1 MPGKIL
7 LFDDVITG
15 STGLR
20 RQLVVAHYDMIVVR
34 DGEEAVN
41 HSRRFKPDLVLING
55 EPADMRATELCRTLK
70 ADPTLSD
77 IPVVLISDQS
87 DLASRIDALRAGA
100 SEVYRASVDALIL
113 LARLRSLLRAAGNQ
127 RQLLPDSRQCLD
139 FGLMEECRPFPG
151 PALVGLIA
159 GSRDKAA
166 DLQRTLSPLLDDR
179 FVLFT
184 ADTVMGDFAARNVPD
199 VFVLDAELATSG
211 DGLRLFSELR
221 SRPGSHHA
229 AVCLVSDP
237 AATDAW
243 ATALDLGID
252 DVIEQEADAAELA
265 LRIQTQI
272 KSKRRND
279 SLRTSMV
286 DRMRQA
292 LFDPLTGLFNRRYA
306 LPALARI
313 AERASLNDEP
323 FAILLADIDQFKHV
337 NDTYGHAAG
346 DNVLVTIAN
355 RLRDCLRPN
364 DLLARIGGEEFLIA
378 LPELSLGE
386 AHAMAERLRLSV
398 CCRPFYLASGDQ
410 IRVTISI
417 GLAMGDTPA
426 DAMNDFDSLISAP
439 DTALLDAK
447 AMGRNRV
454 TIARTAA

>member
-1 MPGKIL
+1 
-7 LFDDVITG
+7 
-15 STGLR
+15 
-20 RQLVVAHYDMIVVR
+20 
-34 DGEEAVN
+34 
-41 HSRRFKPDLVLING
+41 
-55 EPADMRATELCRTLK
+55 
-70 ADPTLSD
+70 
-77 IPVVLISDQS
+77 
-87 DLASRIDALRAGA
+87 
-100 SEVYRASVDALIL
+100 
-113 LARLRSLLRAAGNQ
+113 
-127 RQLLPDSRQCLD
+127 
-139 FGLMEECRPFPG
+139 
-151 PALVGLIA
+151 
-159 GSRDKAA
+159 
-166 DLQRTLSPLLDDR
+166 
-179 FVLFT
+179 
-184 ADTVMGDFAARNVPD
+184 
-199 VFVLDAELATSG
+199 
-211 DGLRLFSELR
+211 
-221 SRPGSHHA
+221 
-229 AVCLVSDP
+229 VCLVSDP

-313 AERASLNDEP
+313 AERAALNDEP